1 MGQLLH
7 APNKSILQCIHPKEV
22 CKDQGYHLLGP
33 RMIFCFTRCARTQPD
48 KTCLWSCAKHAHWNT
63 NKLPFTFCSSCC
75 KLQNS
80 AQTVLKL
87 FSLLLL
93 IAETELVT
101 ISSDVWLFK
110 NSTPE
115 LDDTSQKCE

>member
-1 MGQLLH
+1 MQGPSQTRLVCGH
-7 APNKSILQCIHPKEV
+7 APSTHTGIQINS
-22 CKDQGYHLLGP
+22 HLLFAVVAVSY
-33 RMIFCFTRCARTQPD
+33 RA
-48 KTCLWSCAKHAHWNT
+48 
-63 NKLPFTFCSSCC
+63 
-75 KLQNS
+75 
-80 AQTVLKL
+80 VLKM

-110 NSTPE
+110 NSTE